1 MENVLDVY
9 HRPADPKRPLVCLDE
24 CTKQLVSETRD
35 PLPPARGQPER
46 VDYEYVRHGV
56 ASYFML
62 LAPLLGWREVVVSGT
77 KTKLD
82 YARVLQQLS
91 DVHFKDAEKIVLVQ
105 DNLSTHELNSLYAA
119 FPPAEA
125 HRLCQRFEIHF
136 TPKHGSWLNMAESEL
151 AVLNRQC
158 LDRRI
163 PSVDSLKEQI
173 AAWKG
178 QRNATAKSYK
188 WQFTTAQ
195 ARIKLHRLYPSDHL

>member
-1 MENVLDVY
+1 M
-9 HRPADPKRPLVCLDE
+9 
-24 CTKQLVSETRD
+24 
-35 PLPPARGQPER
+35 
-46 VDYEYVRHGV
+46 
-56 ASYFML
+56 
-62 LAPLLGWREVVVSGT
+62 
-77 KTKLD
+77 
-82 YARVLQQLS
+82 LQQLS

-119 FPPAEA
+119 FAPAEA

-163 PSVDSLKEQI
+163 PSVDSLKDEI
-173 AAWKG
+173 AAWKTR
-178 QRNATAKSYK
+178 RNATAKSYK